1 MTIDLHIHSK
11 NSDGS
16 FTVEKIIEIAKF
28 RHISLL
34 SITDHDSI
42 ICQQKASSLA
52 KKNGIHYI
60 SGVELN
66 VTFNSSQSSDQKS
79 IYLDFLGYN
88 FDPDNCQ
95 LQNKLQQIAKYRQKR
110 AEKILKK
117 LNIEFKKKQIKEL
130 TKDDLDNIQHS
141 VDGVFGRPHIAD
153 YLVKKGIAQNRNE
166 AFDRYLVKCNVPKY
180 PLFLKDASKLLRIA
194 GGKII
199 LAHPNDPHGTSLL
212 KLSSLLDKQ
221 TEIITDSILPF
232 IDGMECWHSRND
244 AKTTNHY
251 VTYSKKRGLL
261 MTGGSDCHQNPLL
274 MGTVKVP
281 SYVAKQF

>member
-16 FTVEKIIEIAKF
+16 FTVEKIIEIAKL
-28 RHISLL
+28 RHISML

-52 KKNGIHYI
+52 KKNGITYI

-95 LQNKLQQIAKYRQKR
+95 LQNKLQQMAKYRQKR

-180 PLFLKDASKLLRIA
+180 PLFLKDASRLLRNA

-232 IDGMECWHSRND
+232 IDGIECWHSRND
-244 AKTTNHY
+244 TKTTNHY
-251 VTYSKKRGLL
+251 VTYSKKHGLL

-274 MGTVKVP
+274 IGTVKVP

>member
-1 MTIDLHIHSK
+1 MPIDLHIHSK

-16 FTVEKIIEIAKF
+16 FTVEKIIEIAKL
-28 RHISLL
+28 RHISML

-42 ICQQKASSLA
+42 ICQQKVSSLA
-52 KKNGIHYI
+52 KENGIRYI

-66 VTFNSSQSSDQKS
+66 VTFNSSQSSSQKS

-88 FDPDNCQ
+88 FDSDNCQ
-95 LQNKLQQIAKYRQKR
+95 LQNKLQQMANYRQKR

-117 LNIEFKKKQIKEL
+117 LNIEFRKKQIKEL

-153 YLVKKGIAQNRNE
+153 YLVKKGIAKNRNE
-166 AFDRYLVKCNVPKY
+166 AFDNYLVKCNVPKY
-180 PLFLKDASKLLRIA
+180 PLFLKDASRLLKNA

-199 LAHPNDPHGTSLL
+199 LAHPNDPHGTSLS
-212 KLSSLLDKQ
+212 KLFSLLDKQ

-232 IDGMECWHSRND
+232 IDGIECWHSRND

-251 VTYSKKRGLL
+251 VTYSKKHGLL

-274 MGTVKVP
+274 IGTVKVP

>member
-16 FTVEKIIEIAKF
+16 FTVEKIIEIAKL
-28 RHISLL
+28 RHISML

-66 VTFNSSQSSDQKS
+66 VTFISSQSSDQKS

-95 LQNKLQQIAKYRQKR
+95 LQNKIQQIAKYRQKR

-117 LNIEFKKKQIKEL
+117 LNIEFKKKQIKKL

-153 YLVKKGIAQNRNE
+153 YLVQKGIAQNRNE

-180 PLFLKDASKLLRIA
+180 PLFLKDASRLLRNA
-194 GGKII
+194 GGKIM

-212 KLSSLLDKQ
+212 KLSSHLDKQ
-221 TEIITDSILPF
+221 TEIITDSFLPF
-232 IDGMECWHSRND
+232 IDGIECWHSRND
-244 AKTTNHY
+244 TKTTNHY
-251 VTYSKKRGLL
+251 VTYSKKHGLL

-274 MGTVKVP
+274 IGTVKVP

>member
-16 FTVEKIIEIAKF
+16 FTVEKIIEIAKL
-28 RHISLL
+28 RHISML

-66 VTFNSSQSSDQKS
+66 VTFISSQSSDQKS

-95 LQNKLQQIAKYRQKR
+95 LQNKIQQIAKYRQKR

-180 PLFLKDASKLLRIA
+180 PLFLKDASKLLRNA

-212 KLSSLLDKQ
+212 KLSSHLDKQ
-221 TEIITDSILPF
+221 TEIITDSILPL
-232 IDGMECWHSRND
+232 IDGIECWHSRND
-244 AKTTNHY
+244 TKTTNHY
-251 VTYSKKRGLL
+251 VTYSKKHGLL

-274 MGTVKVP
+274 IGTVKVP

>member
-16 FTVEKIIEIAKF
+16 FTVEKIIEIAKL
-28 RHISLL
+28 RHISML

-52 KKNGIHYI
+52 KKNGIRYI

-66 VTFNSSQSSDQKS
+66 VTFNSSQNSDQKS

-180 PLFLKDASKLLRIA
+180 PLFLKDASKLLRNA

-212 KLSSLLDKQ
+212 KLSSHLDKQ
-221 TEIITDSILPF
+221 TEIITDSFLPL
-232 IDGMECWHSRND
+232 IDGIECWHSRND
-244 AKTTNHY
+244 TKTTNHY
-251 VTYSKKRGLL
+251 VTYSKKHGLL

-274 MGTVKVP
+274 IGTVKVP
-281 SYVAKQF
+281 SYVTKQF

>member
-16 FTVEKIIEIAKF
+16 FTVEKIIEIAKL
-28 RHISLL
+28 RHISML

-52 KKNGIHYI
+52 KKNGIRYI

-66 VTFNSSQSSDQKS
+66 VTFNSSQNSDQKS

-117 LNIEFKKKQIKEL
+117 LNIEFKKKQIKKL

-180 PLFLKDASKLLRIA
+180 PLFLKDASKLLRNA
-194 GGKII
+194 GGKIM

-212 KLSSLLDKQ
+212 KLSSHLDKQ
-221 TEIITDSILPF
+221 TEIITDSFLPF
-232 IDGMECWHSRND
+232 IDGIECWHSRND
-244 AKTTNHY
+244 TKTTNHY
-251 VTYSKKRGLL
+251 VTYSKKHGLL

-274 MGTVKVP
+274 IGTVKVP

>member
-16 FTVEKIIEIAKF
+16 FTVEKIIEIAKL
-28 RHISLL
+28 RHISML

-52 KKNGIHYI
+52 KKNGIRYI

-66 VTFNSSQSSDQKS
+66 VTFNSSQNSDQKS

-95 LQNKLQQIAKYRQKR
+95 LQNKLRQIAKYRQKR

-180 PLFLKDASKLLRIA
+180 PLFLKDASKLLRNA

-212 KLSSLLDKQ
+212 KLSSHLDKQ
-221 TEIITDSILPF
+221 TEIITDSFLPL
-232 IDGMECWHSRND
+232 IDGIECWHSRND
-244 AKTTNHY
+244 TKTTNHY
-251 VTYSKKRGLL
+251 VTYSKKHGLL

-274 MGTVKVP
+274 IGTVKVP